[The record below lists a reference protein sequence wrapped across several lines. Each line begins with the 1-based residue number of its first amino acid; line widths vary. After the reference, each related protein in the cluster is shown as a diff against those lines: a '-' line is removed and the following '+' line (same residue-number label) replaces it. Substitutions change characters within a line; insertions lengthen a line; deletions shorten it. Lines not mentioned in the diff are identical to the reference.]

1 MAEIFRRLLNL
12 SIGATW
18 VVGAV
23 VLVRLLAAKAPKW
36 IRVILWGLVALRLV
50 FPINLQSGLSMVPVS
65 EPIAPV
71 QLTVSPDIPKASV
84 SLPLAEPGATL
95 PPATQTN
102 SQLPVSTPEPE
113 QPLDLLEI
121 LGWIWLGGCV
131 LMLGYSAL
139 SYWRLRHQLNTAI
152 REDGIWRSEQVRSP
166 FVLGILRPRI
176 YLPFSLQGDQAALV
190 IAHEKAHI
198 RRKDH
203 WWKPLG
209 FLLLSIHWFNPVMW
223 LAYVLLC
230 RDIEFACDEKVIR
243 DMAPELRADYS
254 QALLS
259 CAVHR
264 RQISACP
271 LAFGESGVKGRIR
284 SVLSY
289 KRPAFWL
296 ILVGLFACIAVAVFF
311 LTVPKEAES
320 SLTPPLSEIHDS
332 YTLGQAK
339 KDGCLVMEDSTVTSG
354 KAQWEEFLETSR
366 DGEACAIRVV
376 NYYPLGDPSRYDP
389 AYLEAVKDQ
398 YPMLFVHD
406 LTFDGKTY
414 TWQGYE
420 DGKLH
425 TETYRYLKEDIE
437 QARTPQATYDYCH
450 RYLLVDNPDVTWDE
464 IFQGLISSQYPNPT
478 PKHASVYTDFIRLPQ
493 PTVWFDRFIFDSS
506 IDFSDGGLTYI
517 LDEYPQV
524 TFHTSGPGSSI
535 TATWADGETYTVSS
549 WILPEYGVYFC
560 DLTGDGIRDLCASVM
575 QCRSGQIYTE
585 VLDPIR
591 RVSYEL
597 PGYTLCMAN
606 DYLCVAQF
614 QPKNSSQL
622 SPMHPLLPID
632 PENPKLSY
640 WEIPVT
646 LSDIQTPTPVLPEAS
661 PVTVWEGLQG
671 EFTLPELPGVKL
683 YRSEDGYSIIRQ
695 DSAGKKVLHDGQVAG
710 DGYFKDLTG
719 DGVPEFCLS
728 CCFGNG
734 VSICYIAVYDLKE
747 ETFYLMKDPTVNNY
761 LLAMEDGKLMVTV
774 TPYAAYYNQAET
786 DAPIKGELA
795 LIGSVSGDTLHLG
808 LWSGPIPITN
818 TPTEDHLESNLQ
830 YIIQEKF
837 ADTGDPGH
845 FSRTYLTILD
855 TKDWGDPVYKEGVID
870 RTTVYSVFRYVRY
883 RIQSGKIELVFEAE
897 GKLTA
902 TVRLAATGFSYLT
915 EHEESLPEVYTAQAE
930 TALEAMRTEASEDA
944 RQTLT
949 DMLSIHHPWGEDLA
963 MKQIDFDPVQG
974 SMEWSWEQ
982 DPAKAPIEYAREK
995 FAYLWEAL
1003 PVCEIPENFTFPL
1016 ELFLNTTYS
1025 EDTPGSPHGRWK
1037 LYRQDGTVYS
1047 QSETESLPRADS
1059 RVIPVELPG
1068 KAGTYVLEV
1077 TVYWEDFDTYMRYGM
1092 GLVVP

>member
-65 EPIAPV
+65 EPIAPI

-102 SQLPVSTPEPE
+102 SQLPVSTPKPE
-113 QPLDLLEI
+113 QPLDLLGI
-121 LGWIWLGGCV
+121 LGWVWLGGCV

-254 QALLS
+254 QALLA

-289 KRPAFWL
+289 KKPAFWL
-296 ILVGLFACIAVAVFF
+296 ILVGLVACAVVAVCF
-311 LTVPKEAES
+311 LTSPKEPGS
-320 SLTPPLSEIHDS
+320 PLTPPLSEIHDS
-332 YTLGQAK
+332 YTLGRAK

-366 DGEACAIRVV
+366 AGEACAIRVV

-437 QARTPQATYDYCH
+437 QARTEQATYDYCH

-478 PKHASVYTDFIRLPQ
+478 PKHASVYTDFIRLPE
-493 PTVWFDRFIFDSS
+493 PSLWFDESS
-506 IDFSDGGLTYI
+506 EASDLTYSPE
-517 LDEYPQV
+517 EYPQV
-524 TFHTSGPGSSI
+524 TFQTQDLASGI

-614 QPKNSSQL
+614 QPKDSSQL

-646 LSDIQTPTPVLPEAS
+646 LSDIQTPTPVLPDPS
-661 PVTVWEGLQG
+661 PVKEWEGLWEG
-671 EFTLPELPGVKL
+671 VAEEITLPELPGVRL
-683 YRSEDGYSIIRQ
+683 RLSEDRSTILLQ
-695 DSAGKKVLHDGQVAG
+695 DSSGERVLHTAMPVINGF
-710 DGYFKDLTG
+710 FKDLTG
-719 DGVPEFCLS
+719 DGVPELCLTS
-728 CCFGNG
+728 AFGSG
-734 VSICYIAVYDLKE
+734 IVDEYVTVYDLKK
-747 ETFYLMKDPTVNNY
+747 ETYYTMRDRMVSDYRLS
-761 LLAMEDGKLMVTV
+761 LEDGKLMVTI
-774 TPYAAYYNQAET
+774 TPYAASDQA

-795 LIGSVSGDTLHLG
+795 LIGSAYGDTLHLG
-808 LWSGPIPITN
+808 LWSGPLPIVN
-818 TPTEDHLESNLQ
+818 TPDEDAQRFVIQSKLQ
-830 YIIQEKF
+830 ELYRFSGAQ
-837 ADTGDPGH
+837 GH
-845 FSRTYLTILD
+845 FTLNEVTILD
-855 TKDWGDPVYKEGVID
+855 SEDWGDPVYKDGVVD
-870 RTTVYSVFRYVRY
+870 RTTVYGVFRYASYCIREGEPVC
-883 RIQSGKIELVFEAE
+883 VFEKE
-897 GKLTA
+897 GGLTA
-902 TVRLAATGFSYLT
+902 TVRMASTGMVYLT
-915 EHEESLPEVYTAQAE
+915 EFEEAVPKNYADRVEPVLKELRKQ
-930 TALEAMRTEASEDA
+930 MQEDA
-944 RQTLT
+944 QQTLT

-1092 GLVVP
+1092 CLVVP